1 MRFFGRP
8 IISSGSPRA
17 IGRQTPSGSGRLP
30 PGMGEK
36 LPLLPG
42 TLEMLV
48 LQTLIFGPRHGHG
61 IATTIQR
68 TSSDLLL
75 VDHGSLY
82 PALQRLERA
91 GLISSEWG
99 TSDNNRRARYYNL
112 TRPGR
117 KKLADETGKWEKIV
131 RAVKGVLQARPG
143 EEHARGGSAG
153 RIATTAK

>member
-1 MRFFGRP
+1 MT
-8 IISSGSPRA
+8 
-17 IGRQTPSGSGRLP
+17 QDDRLQ
-30 PGMGEK
+30 
-36 LPLLPG
+36 LLPG

-48 LQTLIFGPRHGHG
+48 LQSLVFGPRHGHG

-68 TSSDLLL
+68 TSNDLLL

-91 GLISSEWG
+91 GLIASEWG
-99 TSDNNRRARYYNL
+99 TSDNNRRARFYKL
-112 TRPGR
+112 TRAGR

-143 EEHARGGSAG
+143 GEHA
-153 RIATTAK
+153 